1 MSIQWLPIFLSAI
14 TSGLLSL
21 LISHIYYRITVRS
34 AEAHHLAQMQATATR
49 HTEQTDQMASHHAEQ
64 LLVLRTTLLAVEHDS
79 GVAAAR
85 DPEGNLIGGVHHE
98 GQFIAAPGVS
108 VSAVADARPPP
119 KSTEEKPK

>member
-79 GVAAAR
+79 GSKVLPDIVKRYHAKAASR
-85 DPEGNLIGGVHHE
+85 
-98 GQFIAAPGVS
+98 AALQCVQPRVTPAVPS
-108 VSAVADARPPP
+108 VTVTSELR
-119 KSTEEKPK
+119 